1 MKNKKIIFAILVIG
15 FLLFAVFGVS
25 GDNQRNIE
33 RNSQIK
39 GSLTQNRT
47 EILER
52 LEEKHRNRYEKIE
65 KKVDNSTIEGQLI
78 SALNQARRLEFQNMK
93 LSLREIGYHGE
104 VDDFA
109 VAFNRQINAL
119 KEDIRNRLNLSN
131 EGNLTRRAMFQVAL
145 RELARIRNEKIAQLK
160 ANASDEDVMF
170 CLRNLSKE
178 NFNFTSQIRYMNR
191 NFKNMI
197 LEIAKNG
204 TVEEK
209 RALKEQ
215 IRNYLQDRK
224 STIKS
229 QIGER
234 LRLIKMHRERIR
246 EMLRNDTLENFNY
259 AP

>member
-1 MKNKKIIFAILVIG
+1 MKNKKIIFAILVTG

-25 GDNQRNIE
+25 SDNQRNIE

-119 KEDIRNRLNLSN
+119 KEEIRNRLNLSN

-178 NFNFTSQIRYMNR
+178 NFNFTSQIRHMNQ

-246 EMLRNDTLENFNY
+246 EMLRNYTLENFNY
-259 AP
+259 VP